1 MDERKRIKNGIR
13 WGGHIHLNGW
23 IVKTFTKIEQALGIT
38 ELSGKKEARIN
49 GFHFLDLH
57 KRCPLNN

>member
-1 MDERKRIKNGIR
+1 MG
-13 WGGHIHLNGW
+13 GGHIHLNGW